1 MGKQEE
7 GHVKRPMNAFMVW
20 SRGKRK
26 QYAVRDPRMHNSEIS
41 KRLGVEW
48 KSLTQEEKEPFVAE
62 AKRLQAVHIQEH
74 PDYKYKPKRR
84 KPKSLQKKD
93 GLSAPVYGSPYP
105 TSMMAVDKFS
115 TNQLPQT
122 IAHSMALSSD
132 PMYSKMNGGPP
143 FHHSPG
149 YPVIYPN
156 VTTGGSSRQ
165 IFAGAIDS
173 THSFRA
179 SDMMSGR
186 PLYGSQ
192 IYQSPIHSQVQHRI
206 TAVEES
212 RSLKS
217 SPNGNPSPPVTSPDP
232 VSKHNGGY
240 STSELSNQRV
250 WQPQQDLSRAV
261 TYVPIHEVKVDRRY

>member
-93 GLSAPVYGSPYP
+93 GLTGSVYGSPYT
-105 TSMMAVDKFS
+105 TSMMAVDKFP

-132 PMYSKMNGGPP
+132 PMYSKMNGAPA

-179 SDMMSGR
+179 SDMMAGR

-192 IYQSPIHSQVQHRI
+192 IYQSPIHSQHRI
-206 TAVEES
+206 TSVEES

-217 SPNGNPSPPVTSPDP
+217 SPNGNPSPPVASPEP
-232 VSKHNGGY
+232 KHNGGY
-240 STSELSNQRV
+240 SSSELSNQRV
-250 WQPQQDLSRAV
+250 WQPQQDISRAV
-261 TYVPIHEVKVDRRY
+261 TYVPV